1 MRTIESAGQ
10 ETVRTATELFSRL
23 FGQLAPIGQMRGPT
37 PRHSPGPACSACK
50 NGHPTL
56 HTLFTLP
63 TTTVFAAL
71 LPLPSRLCFRF
82 FILLGVFESHC
93 LITHPLQLPKNVCNN
108 AYHWQDLVTP
118 RQDRIRQSCKVV
130 NCAIRHITVALNL
143 HSSNCLLDFEVGD
156 PHYRHYWSCP

>member
-1 MRTIESAGQ
+1 MLPDVLDRKPFAPRLSCSRDCLASWLQSVKCVGQ
-10 ETVRTATELFSRL
+10 RHDTARAPHVLHVKTVIQRY
-23 FGQLAPIGQMRGPT
+23 
-37 PRHSPGPACSACK
+37 
-50 NGHPTL
+50 
-56 HTLFTLP
+56 TLFTLP